1 MVQAG
6 VPVTRDI
13 SKSRAYGSEDEVDL
27 LEKRFRVPGG
37 PVDRPY
43 RAVWEGSNENAW
55 RDDKYPGR
63 SLQRMRTDRVKDGTA
78 FLQKAVSGQPK
89 HSWAILP
96 GCGAALKSLGRPTE
110 YPIRLIDLAIWFGR
124 NKDVQNLAELM
135 SWLLKEYNLDQGDL
149 IGTVYS
155 RDVPDHYKL
164 LTLSPSPLTQDEYA
178 AAVGSSP
185 EPHRFVDD
193 MKPLVARIEAHMRAR
208 HFHPHEGLVLRVLFA
223 WLRGDI
229 VVLVG
234 QPGTGKTSFVGLL
247 SEALRRELGVLTTVW
262 IPVRPDFDEGDFL
275 GYERLDG
282 TAELR
287 EFVLKVLRTEDPLGP
302 HLVILEE
309 FNLATLENY
318 LSSVLVATTD
328 PGRRLALPGGVTA
341 TLPVDTFFIAT
352 CNSYVDEPETRL
364 RLTFASKRRCS
375 IITMQNVL
383 YQNYQQGGLSTI
395 VPLAMDMIAQE
406 RADVTERGEASL
418 ATTFDK
424 VRRERLDTVQR
435 SADLSPEV
443 REALER
449 VCQAILE
456 SPSGQ
461 GYLTLAL
468 LKSMAVAIALTE
480 RSAEAE
486 LGVLGGVLGE
496 KLVHQIR
503 GSKNA
508 ANELRGALT
517 GLSDLKEVEQVLEV
531 MESGP
536 GDELL
541 PML

>member
-1 MVQAG
+1 
-6 VPVTRDI
+6 
-13 SKSRAYGSEDEVDL
+13 
-27 LEKRFRVPGG
+27 
-37 PVDRPY
+37 
-43 RAVWEGSNENAW
+43 
-55 RDDKYPGR
+55 
-63 SLQRMRTDRVKDGTA
+63 
-78 FLQKAVSGQPK
+78 
-89 HSWAILP
+89 
-96 GCGAALKSLGRPTE
+96 
-110 YPIRLIDLAIWFGR
+110 
-124 NKDVQNLAELM
+124 
-135 SWLLKEYNLDQGDL
+135 
-149 IGTVYS
+149 
-155 RDVPDHYKL
+155 
-164 LTLSPSPLTQDEYA
+164 
-178 AAVGSSP
+178 
-185 EPHRFVDD
+185 
-193 MKPLVARIEAHMRAR
+193 
-208 HFHPHEGLVLRVLFA
+208 
-223 WLRGDI
+223 
-229 VVLVG
+229 
-234 QPGTGKTSFVGLL
+234 
-247 SEALRRELGVLTTVW
+247 
-262 IPVRPDFDEGDFL
+262 
-275 GYERLDG
+275 
-282 TAELR
+282 
-287 EFVLKVLRTEDPLGP
+287 
-302 HLVILEE
+302 
-309 FNLATLENY
+309 
-318 LSSVLVATTD
+318 
-328 PGRRLALPGGVTA
+328 
-341 TLPVDTFFIAT
+341 
-352 CNSYVDEPETRL
+352 
-364 RLTFASKRRCS
+364 
-375 IITMQNVL
+375 
-383 YQNYQQGGLSTI
+383 
-395 VPLAMDMIAQE
+395 MDMIAQE